1 MIIDEIKSI
10 LNKLNF
16 SSLHDYNDKGNYISM
31 LGIFEEELPLIQ
43 SKLSKEWSI
52 VERRRNP
59 ENDFL
64 RVDIIKHNKED

>member
-1 MIIDEIKSI
+1 MTIDEIKSV

-16 SSLHDYNDKGNYISM
+16 SALHDYDDKGDYISK

-43 SKLSKEWSI
+43 NKLSKEWSI

-59 ENDFL
+59 ENNFL
-64 RVDIIKHNKED
+64 RVDIIRATK

>member
-1 MIIDEIKSI
+1 MNIDDIRNI
-10 LNKLNF
+10 LTKLNF
-16 SSLHDYNDKGNYISM
+16 SSLHDYNDKGDHIEW

-59 ENDFL
+59 ENNFL
-64 RVDIIKHNKED
+64 RVDIIKVTK